1 MRIIPAAIIAG
12 YLEESDLYTGE
23 IESTAKYL
31 METGYQKQLTYKLS
45 DGSFTA
51 FGPAYDRRG
60 SVWITVS
67 WYSLIVPMH
76 ALPNSVLYSPSG

>member
-12 YLEESDLYTGE
+12 YLEESDLYSGE

-51 FGPAYDRRG
+51 FGPSYDRRG

-67 WYSLIVPMH
+67 YSIFF
-76 ALPNSVLYSPSG
+76 YT